1 MARGLLGRDP
11 PQLDPHMDE
20 RMILGAKDDPA
31 VAKLVHAAVAN
42 VRHRDVPA
50 AVEGKHRERRGHA
63 RRLGVRSEIGVETA
77 LGVPH
82 RFLHITLA
90 CGGHAVRQCLAG
102 QRTGHLTPLGTAH
115 TVADGKQ
122 RTRAPCRLPN
132 GRINGVLIIRSPAR
146 F

>member
-11 PQLDPHMDE
+11 PQLDPHVDE
-20 RMILGAKDDPA
+20 RMILRAKDDPT
-31 VAKLVHAAVAN
+31 VAKLVHAAVAD
-42 VRHRDVPA
+42 VRHRDAPA
-50 AVEGKHRERRGHA
+50 AVEGKHRKRRGHA
-63 RRLGVRSEIGVETA
+63 HRLGVRGEIFVETS
-77 LGVPH
+77 LGVLH

-102 QRTGHLTPLGTAH
+102 QRTGHLAPLGTAH
-115 TVADGKQ
+115 TVADDKQ

-132 GRINGVLIIRSPAR
+132 GRIDGVLIIRPPAR